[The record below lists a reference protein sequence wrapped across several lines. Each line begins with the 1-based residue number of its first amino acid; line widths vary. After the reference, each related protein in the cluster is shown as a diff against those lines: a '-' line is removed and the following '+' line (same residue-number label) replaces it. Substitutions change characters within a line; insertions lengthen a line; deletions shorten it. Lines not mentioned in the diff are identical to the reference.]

1 MYTVPVIFSVPEIW
15 DASPDRMDWTLVL
28 SFRISAIFH
37 CFFGSHFPSAS
48 LKWWC
53 GSFFKISARDT
64 TGLLLDAAGLLLD
77 SAGLLLDTTGLL
89 LSALDFRACIF
100 VDMLSKGLYSFS
112 NLQKTHLNQKF
123 LKIYLFIYFKQSGNL
138 ILDIFYFDLKVSWF
152 VYLGTLN

>member
-1 MYTVPVIFSVPEIW
+1 MCCFWDLTHDGQIQLKHTGTYVKIQDTKCIPVIFSVPEIW

-48 LKWWC
+48 RKWWC

-64 TGLLLDAAGLLLD
+64 AGLLLD
-77 SAGLLLDTTGLL
+77 SADLLLDTTGLL

-100 VDMLSKGLYSFS
+100 VDLLSKGLDSFS
-112 NLQKTHLNQKF
+112 NLQKTHLNQKLF
-123 LKIYLFIYFKQSGNL
+123 ILFIYFKQSEE
-138 ILDIFYFDLKVSWF
+138 I
-152 VYLGTLN
+152 